1 MYNYKLNYFIL
12 KEVFLYM
19 IDLIYDFLYY
29 DFLNRALIVG
39 LLVTLSAALLGVS
52 LVLKRFSM
60 IGDGLSHVGFGSV
73 SIAAALNIAPLRFS
87 IPVIV
92 IAAFFLLKLSRNSK
106 INGDAAIALIS
117 SSSLAIGIFINSCS
131 PNIKSDLNSYMFGSI
146 LSISNEDLIISIIL
160 SLVVICLF
168 ILFYNRVFLITFDES
183 FAKATGINADFYNM
197 LIAFLTAITTVIGMR
212 LMGALLMSS
221 LLIFPAL
228 TSMHICKSLKS
239 VVILSAVIS
248 SICFI
253 SGLICSYKLDTPT
266 GSTIVIF
273 NLILFIIS
281 YFISK
286 ISIKT
291 NPQ

>member
-1 MYNYKLNYFIL
+1 
-12 KEVFLYM
+12 M
-19 IDLIYDFLYY
+19 INLVSDFLYY

-73 SIAAALNIAPLRFS
+73 SVAAALNIAPLKFS

-92 IAAFFLLKLSRNSK
+92 IAAFFLLKISRNSK

-131 PNIKSDLNSYMFGSI
+131 TNIKSDLNSYMFGSI
-146 LSISNEDLIISIIL
+146 LSISKEDLVISIIL
-160 SLVVICLF
+160 SLVVITLF

-228 TSMHICKSLKS
+228 TSMHICKSFKS
-239 VVILSAVIS
+239 VVTLSAVIS
-248 SICFI
+248 SLCFI
-253 SGLICSYKLDTPT
+253 TGLVFSYKLDTPT

-273 NLILFIIS
+273 NLILFLLS
-281 YFISK
+281 YFISRV
-286 ISIKT
+286 SVKT
-291 NPQ
+291 NK

>member
-1 MYNYKLNYFIL
+1 
-12 KEVFLYM
+12 M
-19 IDLIYDFLYY
+19 IDLLYDLLHYDFLK
-29 DFLNRALIVG
+29 RALIVG
-39 LLVTLSAALLGVS
+39 LLVTLSASLLGVS

-60 IGDGLSHVGFGSV
+60 IGDGLSHVGFGAISV
-73 SIAAALNIAPLRFS
+73 AAALNLAPLKFS

-117 SSSLAIGIFINSCS
+117 SSSLAIGVFINSCS
-131 PNIKSDLNSYMFGSI
+131 SNIKSDLNSYMFGSI
-146 LSISNEDLIISIIL
+146 LSISNDDLILSIIL
-160 SLVVICLF
+160 SLIVISMF

-183 FAKATGINADFYNM
+183 FAKATGINTDFYNM

-228 TSMHICKSLKS
+228 TSMHICKSFKS
-239 VVILSAVIS
+239 VVILSAVVS
-248 SICFI
+248 SFCFI
-253 SGLICSYKLDTPT
+253 SGLALSYSIDSPT
-266 GSTIVIF
+266 GSTIVII
-273 NLILFIIS
+273 NLLLFIIS

-286 ISIKT
+286 LSLLSKK
-291 NPQ
+291 